1 MEVCDEV
8 DDECEDSLECDHE
21 ILFPFE
27 KGETAKPRGFLVA
40 TQKKSSVLS
49 KLSKLRTAP
58 FRKDHRK
65 TSQTLNDLILVVEI
79 CQHLQ
84 ILIDEKICDF
94 LEICE
99 IFLDENDDFHDEITQ
114 KKNDDLEEME
124 IIF

>member
-58 FRKDHRK
+58 FRKEHRK
-65 TSQTLNDLILVVEI
+65 TSQTLDDLTLVVEI
-79 CQHLQ
+79 RQLLQ
-84 ILIDEKICDF
+84 TLSDDSHD
-94 LEICE
+94 E
-99 IFLDENDDFHDEITQ
+99 IFLDENDDFHEEIIQ